1 MPEVV
6 LSLHVLILLLPTK
19 NLTLPATLI
28 VTVMVVLMPLLIAP
42 EVVGALIE
50 ADSLALVMLTVRVWV
65 SVSEPSLKVIVTI

>member
-1 MPEVV
+1 MR
-6 LSLHVLILLLPTK
+6 LSPTK
-19 NLTLPATLI
+19 NRTLPAVFTVTEI
-28 VTVMVVLMPLLIAP
+28 VVAMPLLIAP